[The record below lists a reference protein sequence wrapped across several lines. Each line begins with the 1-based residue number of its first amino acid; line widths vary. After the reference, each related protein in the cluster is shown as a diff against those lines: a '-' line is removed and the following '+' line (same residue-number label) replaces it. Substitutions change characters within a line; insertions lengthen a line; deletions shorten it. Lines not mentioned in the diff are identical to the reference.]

1 MEKEQLEKWK
11 QIVNQIIEASRFCH
25 LRKILEQKYPQI
37 FAYIDFNYP
46 QLDGHKFQE
55 KLFWF
60 MNDISDFGIC
70 PICKS
75 KKLESFKNYVLGY
88 SPTCSTK
95 CGNHL
100 HTYQHSQYQYEVPS
114 LILDRKYRDQVK
126 ELHIDF
132 SKTSDYPKTIA
143 TKIPMAFNYIYFK
156 EPKLIGHEFAEK
168 LYWFLNGLIE
178 FPICPICQKTR
189 PGFKNVVL
197 GYSPFCSSAC
207 AWKDEHTKLAYE
219 NAIQKK
225 IDEDPFYFQNQ
236 TKKTIQTKQEKY
248 GDPHWNNSEQ
258 AKQTRLNHFGQYQ
271 PLDFKEKV
279 KNTLLNDHGDP
290 NWNNSEKHQ
299 QTCLENYGVLS
310 YSQTEEFL
318 EKCKKTNQS
327 HLGVDWPAQH
337 PQTIEKMSASCR
349 KNFGVDFYPQSKE
362 HKALYKDEI
371 FVKNRQEKI
380 YKTKRENGTF
390 TTSKPEEIAYDLLCS
405 KFGDEN
411 VIRQYSSDV
420 YPFNCDFYIKGI
432 DLYIELNAYW
442 THGNHFFDVNNLDDI
457 KIVETW
463 KSKHTKF
470 FDAAID
476 TWTRRDLFKAQTA
489 IKNKLHYL
497 VFWSFDE
504 LQSWIMEVKNGI
516 LEL

>member
-11 QIVNQIIEASRFCH
+11 QIINQIIEASRFCH

-37 FAYIDFNYP
+37 FAYIDSNYP

-75 KKLESFKNYVLGY
+75 KKLRSFKNYVLGY

-95 CGNHL
+95 CGSHL
-100 HTYQHSQYQYEVPS
+100 HTYQHSQYQYEMRS
-114 LILDRKYRDQVK
+114 LILDRKYRGQVK

-143 TKIPMAFNYIYFK
+143 TKIPMAFNYIYFR
-156 EPKLIGHEFAEK
+156 ESKLIGHEFAEK
-168 LYWFLNGLIE
+168 LYWFLNGLTE
-178 FPICPICQKTR
+178 FPICPICQKAS

-236 TKKTIQTKQEKY
+236 AKKTMQTKQEKY
-248 GDPHWNNSEQ
+248 GNPQWNNSEQ
-258 AKQTRLNHFGQYQ
+258 AKQTRLNRFGQYH

-337 PQTIEKMSASCR
+337 PQTIEKMSVSCR
-349 KNFGVDFYPQSKE
+349 KNFGVDFYP
-362 HKALYKDEI
+362 
-371 FVKNRQEKI
+371 
-380 YKTKRENGTF
+380 
-390 TTSKPEEIAYDLLCS
+390 
-405 KFGDEN
+405 
-411 VIRQYSSDV
+411 
-420 YPFNCDFYIKGI
+420 
-432 DLYIELNAYW
+432 
-442 THGNHFFDVNNLDDI
+442 
-457 KIVETW
+457 
-463 KSKHTKF
+463 
-470 FDAAID
+470 
-476 TWTRRDLFKAQTA
+476 
-489 IKNKLHYL
+489 
-497 VFWSFDE
+497 
-504 LQSWIMEVKNGI
+504 
-516 LEL
+516 